1 MTHTATSDARV
12 PLRILSEQ
20 DIDQLDQ
27 AACQVIERVGV
38 SVPSQRAREAL
49 RSAGAGIDGDR
60 VTMSAGVLRSL
71 LAKAPSRFAMGARA
85 GATLSTGQ
93 GSLLTTDGCCTEIYD
108 PQDGRRR
115 PTEGADVA
123 AITRLVDAVPQID
136 FCWPAVSAQ
145 DYPVERRGLWELYL
159 ALANTGKH
167 IQTVTVVEPHLASVA
182 VEMARTVAG
191 GADSQRA
198 APPISALLGTV
209 TPLGNDRGTIEAGL
223 VFAEAG
229 VPIGFV
235 SMPQGGST
243 TPITMAGSL
252 VVGIAETLSAV
263 AAVQA
268 VVPGAPVFL
277 CFIPTIMDLR
287 SGDFTG
293 GAPED
298 TLMASA
304 VGDIGRYYSL
314 STQAGV
320 NASGGK
326 LPGWQSA
333 IDDVATT
340 FTSLLSG
347 VDMLAGVGMVA
358 SDSLFS
364 CEEMVLAAEI
374 TGVAR
379 RLAGGLA
386 GTGALANAP
395 ELPGWLVGA
404 REDAVAR
411 AHERVLELLATHQPP
426 PLEAGLDGQLRQLAA
441 GGAA

>member
-12 PLRILSEQ
+12 PLRILSEP
-20 DIDQLDQ
+20 DIEQLDQ

-38 SVPSQRAREAL
+38 SIPSERAREAL
-49 RSAGAGIDGDR
+49 RSAGAGTDGDR
-60 VTMSAGVLRSL
+60 VTMSAEVLRSL
-71 LAKAPSRFAMGARA
+71 LAKAPPRFAMGARA

-123 AITRLVDAVPQID
+123 AITRLVDALPQVD

-182 VEMARTVAG
+182 VEMATAVAG
-191 GADSQRA
+191 GADALRA

-298 TLMASA
+298 TLMAAA

-314 STQAGV
+314 PTQAGV

-364 CEEMVLAAEI
+364 CEELVLAAEI

-395 ELPGWLVGA
+395 EPPGWLVGA
-404 REDAVAR
+404 RDDAVAR
-411 AHERVLELLATHQPP
+411 AHERVLALLAAHQPP
-426 PLEAGLDGQLRQLAA
+426 PLEAGLDDQLRQLAA
-441 GGAA
+441 GGVA

>member
-1 MTHTATSDARV
+1 MTHKATPGAQA
-12 PLRILSEQ
+12 PLRILTDP
-20 DIDQLDQ
+20 DIEQLDQ

-38 SVPSQRAREAL
+38 SVPSERGQEAL
-49 RSAGAGIDGDR
+49 RGAGAHVDGER
-60 VTMSAGVLRSL
+60 VTIPTKVLRTL
-71 LAKAPSRFAMGARA
+71 LAMAPPRFALGARA
-85 GATLSTGQ
+85 GATLFTGQ

-108 PQDGRRR
+108 PADGRRR
-115 PTEGADVA
+115 LTVGADVA
-123 AITRLVDAVPQID
+123 AITRLVDALPQVD

-167 IQTVTVVEPHLASVA
+167 IQTVTVVEPQLASIA
-182 VEMARTVAG
+182 VEMGKLVAG
-191 GADSQRA
+191 GADELRA

-209 TPLGNDRGTIEAGL
+209 TPLGNDRGTIETGL
-223 VFAEAG
+223 LFAEAG

-252 VVGIAETLSAV
+252 VVGMAETLSAV
-263 AAVQA
+263 AIVQA

-298 TLMASA
+298 TLMAAA
-304 VGDIGRYYSL
+304 VGDIGRFYSL
-314 STQAGV
+314 PTQAGV
-320 NASGGK
+320 NASGAK

-340 FTSLLSG
+340 FTTLLAG

-379 RLAGGLA
+379 RLAGGLSGPVA
-386 GTGALANAP
+386 GANAP
-395 ELPGWLVGA
+395 ELPGWLAGA
-404 REDAVAR
+404 RGDAVAR
-411 AHERVLELLATHQPP
+411 AHERVGELLATHVPP
-426 PLEAGLDGQLRQLAA
+426 PLEAGLDGELRRLAT
-441 GGAA
+441 GGPA

>member
-1 MTHTATSDARV
+1 
-12 PLRILSEQ
+12 LRILSEQ
-20 DIDQLDQ
+20 DIVQLDQ
-27 AACQVIERVGV
+27 AACEVIERVGV
-38 SVPSQRAREAL
+38 SVPSERAREAL
-49 RSAGAGIDGDR
+49 RGAGARIDGER
-60 VTMSAGVLRSL
+60 VTIPTEVLRGL
-71 LAKAPSRFAMGARA
+71 LAKAPPRFAMGARA
-85 GATLSTGQ
+85 GKTLFTGE

-115 PTEGADVA
+115 LTEGADVA
-123 AITRLVDAVPQID
+123 AITRLVDALPQVD

-167 IQTVTVVEPHLASVA
+167 IQTVTVVEPHLASDA
-182 VEMARTVAG
+182 IEMATAVVG
-191 GADSQRA
+191 GAEELRA

-209 TPLGNDRGTIEAGL
+209 TPLGNDRGTIETGL
-223 VFAEAG
+223 LFAEAG

-252 VVGIAETLSAV
+252 VVGMAETLSAV
-263 AAVQA
+263 AIVQA

-304 VGDIGRYYSL
+304 VGDIGRFYSL
-314 STQAGV
+314 PTQAGV
-320 NASGGK
+320 NASGAK
-326 LPGWQSA
+326 TPGWQSA

-364 CEEMVLAAEI
+364 CEEMLLAAEI

-379 RLAGGLA
+379 RLASGLS
-386 GTGALANAP
+386 GSGARENAP
-395 ELPGWLVGA
+395 ELPEWLTGA
-404 REDAVAR
+404 RDDAVVR
-411 AHERVLELLATHQPP
+411 AHERVGELLAAHVPP
-426 PLEAGLDGQLRQLAA
+426 ALEAGLDRELRRLAE
-441 GGAA
+441 GGPA